1 MDAPLN
7 QLVEVSL
14 PIVILIP
21 MVMVVMLI
29 TTPVILERDT
39 LAYWT
44 WAVAAVSDV
53 STWSALV
60 VACPH
65 SSSLGDDQVRIC
77 SGGNL

>member
-39 LAYWT
+39 LAY
-44 WAVAAVSDV
+44 
-53 STWSALV
+53 
-60 VACPH
+60 
-65 SSSLGDDQVRIC
+65 
-77 SGGNL
+77 

>member
-1 MDAPLN
+1 MDAPLH

-44 WAVAAVSDV
+44 WAVAARF
-53 STWSALV
+53 
-60 VACPH
+60 P
-65 SSSLGDDQVRIC
+65 LG
-77 SGGNL
+77 LP